1 MQLINK
7 PGNILIEIVKSCTK
21 LMMSGLAC
29 TTFNVRTEEIDQFG
43 KLIGSG
49 IISCSISP
57 SFQDL
62 ISGHLIKNFLLK
74 LLIIIYFRVIN
85 QQYQSPIKSHDVS
98 LPIVMNGIRI
108 LTIFHAS
115 RGSNQLLRDY
125 CNGQE
130 NRQP

>member
-1 MQLINK
+1 MI
-7 PGNILIEIVKSCTK
+7 
-21 LMMSGLAC
+21 GLAC

-98 LPIVMNGIRI
+98 LPIVMNGHQNFDDFSCVAWIKPAAWR
-108 LTIFHAS
+108 
-115 RGSNQLLRDY
+115 LL
-125 CNGQE
+125 
-130 NRQP
+130 